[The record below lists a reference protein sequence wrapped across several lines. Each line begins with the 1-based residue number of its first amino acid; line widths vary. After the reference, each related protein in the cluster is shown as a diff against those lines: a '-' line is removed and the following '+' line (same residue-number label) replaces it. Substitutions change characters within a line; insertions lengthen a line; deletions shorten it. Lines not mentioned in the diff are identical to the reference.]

1 MFECQKRLL
10 HYPSINTR
18 ASMLP
23 RSLFLYIECS
33 TVNGTLGVYE
43 IVDIRSFGKLAYLP
57 NEYRYKIVF

>member
-10 HYPSINTR
+10 HYPSINIR

-43 IVDIRSFGKLAYLP
+43 IVDSENLRIYLM
-57 NEYRYKIVF
+57 NTDIK